1 MDGTTAA
8 EIKKT
13 TGYRQVFKQKE
24 FMKLVI
30 ANVINRFGD
39 SLDSI
44 AFTWMVYSLTN
55 SPAWSAIIFGINRI
69 PTIFLQPFAGAMV
82 ENRNK
87 KMIMVFMD
95 AIRGISVSFIAILY
109 ILKLLN
115 PWIILIMT
123 LVISTAEAFREPAGN
138 AVLPKILDKD
148 YFEFGLSL
156 NSTLSNVVELAGLA
170 VAGAIIG
177 LFGIQTAIFMDGATF
192 WGSAFIILFIQTGE
206 EKIPR
211 EKINIQEYFHTLQSG
226 FSYTRKN
233 RIIMNF
239 IMLAMVTNGIL
250 VPLNSLMAPLV
261 KDMLKQD
268 EYMLSVISFSLST
281 GMITGSAFYPYAAQ
295 KLKNRTVICLGGII
309 LGLYY
314 LSFVISGKFSN
325 ISELVYAICI
335 TASFITG
342 NAVSFLTSTLRVQF
356 MKQVDM
362 EYMARVSAIMNSG
375 CVCIM
380 PVVSF
385 AVSIL
390 TVLLPI
396 SVIFLIVGS
405 LGIAFFAGV
414 RMIHMNFE

>member
-95 AIRGISVSFIAILY
+95 VIRGISVSFIAILY

-177 LFGIQTAIFMDGATF
+177 LFGIQTAVFMDGATF

>member
-95 AIRGISVSFIAILY
+95 VIRGISVSFIAILY

>member
-95 AIRGISVSFIAILY
+95 VIRGISVSFIAILY

-295 KLKNRTVICLGGII
+295 KLKNWTVICLGGII